1 MNCPKCNAVNENSA
15 KYCFSCG
22 AELPLPRDDR
32 DSHIMR
38 LCRRVERRKIITFVM
53 LLLFNVV
60 AALATSGFFIA
71 IAWIIAKVL
80 GNNEL
85 VYIFFFGGIILGLIM
100 LIVNIIVLAFLK
112 SLTDLFVQKSI
123 PEKYY

>member
-1 MNCPKCNAVNENSA
+1 MNCPKCNAVNDNSA

-22 AELPLPRDDR
+22 AELSMPRDDR
-32 DSHIMR
+32 DNNLMR
-38 LCRRVERRKIITFVM
+38 LCRRVERRKILTFFM
-53 LLLFNVV
+53 LHLFNLI
-60 AALATSGFFIA
+60 ASLATSGFFIA

-85 VYIFFFGGIILGLIM
+85 VYLFFVGGIVLGLIM

-112 SLTDLFVQKSI
+112 SLTDLFIQKTI